1 MLDVG
6 SGDVALEEP
15 AGASVAQ
22 ADWFTVTDA
31 ERGQHQGQH
40 GDDLGVHGV
49 GGRARRRLQSWTARG
64 GDSWEGVC
72 DLWQKGILVI
82 STYQYA
88 MFLNSL

>member
-31 ERGQHQGQH
+31 AASVETAAGRG
-40 GDDLGVHGV
+40 
-49 GGRARRRLQSWTARG
+49 RR
-64 GDSWEGVC
+64 
-72 DLWQKGILVI
+72 K
-82 STYQYA
+82 
-88 MFLNSL
+88 

>member
-64 GDSWEGVC
+64 HRGGPRPPS
-72 DLWQKGILVI
+72 QILV
-82 STYQYA
+82 
-88 MFLNSL
+88 FF

>member
-64 GDSWEGVC
+64 HRGGPRVKVRPVQQSEGH
-72 DLWQKGILVI
+72 
-82 STYQYA
+82 
-88 MFLNSL
+88 SLEC